1 MLLQKVMGL
10 DWQSSTKLVIHVGD
24 ATAHGRKYYTY
35 CHDNH
40 PGGDPT
46 GSFCLPKVAV
56 CPGASASLLL
66 SNSPISN
73 EPPP

>member
-10 DWQSSTKLVIHVGD
+10 DWQSSTKLVIHFGD
-24 ATAHGRKYYTY
+24 APAHGRKYYTY

-46 GSFCLPKVAV
+46 GSSCLQK
-56 CPGASASLLL
+56 SLFAQV
-66 SNSPISN
+66 PVH
-73 EPPP
+73 PCC